1 VPRPTQGS
9 LRALRLRGCHPLWHT
24 VPGASASSART
35 TGLLRV
41 RSPLLPESR
50 LMSSPPGTEMFQF
63 PGFAARA
70 YGFGPGYPQRGG
82 LPHSDMRGST
92 LARNSPRLIAACH
105 VLHRLLAPRH
115 PPDALLSRS
124 RPVPPPPPI
133 RSADPGPHDT
143 HTLTHS
149 TTCSIAPWV
158 TPPMDAISTRSS
170 FTMPKSAPTARPRR
184 ARTRVAAERQAQEA
198 RAQRR
203 RHRPPASPGHTGG
216 AAARPRRSRRSS
228 GSHPARPAAPGRC
241 RQGRG
246 RQAKADRRRPTD
258 RRRMEAI
265 GFEPTTPCL
274 QSRRSPAELRPRRRQ
289 PQAGGTSLS
298 AHHPAAPRLSRLSRR
313 PCRDWLP
320 RCRRAATSFVS
331 PSGGFRPR
339 QRRGRNGPGR
349 T

>member
-1 VPRPTQGS
+1 MDSARATPRGVGCPIRTCADQRS
-9 LRALRLRGCHPLWHT
+9 LATPRALSQRAT
-24 VPGASASSART
+24 SFIASWRQGIHRTPFSRARDRFRRRRRHRHRATPT
-35 TGLLRV
+35 TDHGDQTR
-41 RSPLLPESR
+41 PNH
-50 LMSSPPGTEMFQF
+50 
-63 PGFAARA
+63 ARA
-70 YGFGPGYPQRGG
+70 R
-82 LPHSDMRGST
+82 
-92 LARNSPRLIAACH
+92 
-105 VLHRLLAPRH
+105 AP
-115 PPDALLSRS
+115 PNDDGDGTQTPS
-124 RPVPPPPPI
+124 
-133 RSADPGPHDT
+133 T
-143 HTLTHS
+143 HTLTPFARAA
-149 TTCSIAPWV
+149 APRAPRPAGHGRPTAAATV
-158 TPPMDAISTRSS
+158 HSTRSS

-289 PQAGGTSLS
+289 SQAGGTSLS